1 MFSLWDTKTQRI
13 DQFILEANRHYPI
26 IKFTVVISEK
36 ETNFSDTTIL
46 KGERFYKYSV
56 FDICTHF

>member
-1 MFSLWDTKTQRI
+1 MWDTKREKI
-13 DQFILEANRHYPI
+13 DQLILEANRHHPI

-46 KGERFYKYSV
+46 KGERFYKDSV